1 MSTTNKPSQE
11 EERFIAEQ
19 TLARRKAQEREEQ
32 LEALNEQEIAGVL
45 GELKINDRELA
56 SHLVEL
62 GFGADTVA
70 AFPLIPLVYVAW
82 ADDAVTSR
90 ERSSVLEAAE
100 ARGLQKESAAYRF
113 LEDLL
118 ERPPRPEFLHTCVK
132 AIRRIF
138 ESSGVDADKAKGDL
152 VSLSVTIAEASGG
165 FLGLFGEKVNEQEQE
180 RIQEI
185 VEDLGFADSASARD
199 LLHLLRS

>member
-1 MSTTNKPSQE
+1 MTTNKPSQE
-11 EERFIAEQ
+11 EQNFIHEQ
-19 TLARRKAQEREEQ
+19 EVARRKAQEREQQ
-32 LEALNEQEIAGVL
+32 LEALNAREVEGVL
-45 GELKINDRELA
+45 GILKIQDRELA
-56 SHLVEL
+56 EHLVDL

-82 ADDAVTSR
+82 ADDAVTTR
-90 ERSSVLEAAE
+90 ERARVLELAQE
-100 ARGLQKESAAYRF
+100 RGLAEDSPAYRF
-113 LEDLL
+113 LDDLL

-138 ESSGVDADKAKGDL
+138 EASGVADADKAKADL
-152 VSLSVTIAEASGG
+152 VSLSLMIAETSGG

-185 VEDLGFADSASARD
+185 VEDLGFADRASARD
-199 LLHLLRS
+199 LLHVLKG